1 MDDDAAGTT
10 HDGDAGHRDRATGR
24 GTTPGEARTPGRGP
38 LRARARAV
46 WSVVAVGGLTLATA
60 SPTWVSTTVSTALE
74 PTVDVAVT
82 GTTAAPAVGAAAL
95 VVVAGGVALAIAGRV
110 ARWVALVVVALAGA
124 LAAVS
129 AAAVLLD
136 PLPAATSGA
145 SQVAG
150 VTDLTSPVA
159 VAAWPWLT
167 VALGAAAVVVA
178 ALAAAGAPAWGATSG
193 RHERAD
199 AAPGADAPGAGP
211 TGARGGTDVPGQHD
225 PHDAWDALSR
235 GTDPSADR

>member
-1 MDDDAAGTT
+1 MDEAARTT
-10 HDGDAGHRDRATGR
+10 HDGDGGR
-24 GTTPGEARTPGRGP
+24 PPGRGP
-38 LRARARAV
+38 LRARSRAV

-60 SPTWVSTTVSTALE
+60 SPTWVSTTVSTALQ

-95 VVVAGGVALAIAGRV
+95 VVVAAGAALAIAGRV

-124 LAAVS
+124 LAAAS
-129 AAAVLLD
+129 AVAVLLD

-145 SQVAG
+145 SATAG
-150 VTDLTSPVA
+150 VTDLTSPVTVA
-159 VAAWPWLT
+159 VWPWLT
-167 VALGAAAVVVA
+167 VVLGAAAVLVA

-199 AAPGADAPGAGP
+199 AATDDRA
-211 TGARGGTDVPGQHD
+211 TGAPEGAPSSPEASDAPGQHD

>member
-1 MDDDAAGTT
+1 MDDAARTT
-10 HDGDAGHRDRATGR
+10 HESR
-24 GTTPGEARTPGRGP
+24 GARPPGRGP
-38 LRARARAV
+38 LRARSRAV

-124 LAAVS
+124 LATAS

-145 SQVAG
+145 SATAG

-159 VAAWPWLT
+159 VAVWPWLT
-167 VALGAAAVVVA
+167 AVLGVAAVLVA

-199 AAPGADAPGAGP
+199 AEPGAD
-211 TGARGGTDVPGQHD
+211 GTDPRTGPAPSGDDPDGPGQHD

>member
-1 MDDDAAGTT
+1 MDEAAGIT
-10 HDGDAGHRDRATGR
+10 HDGDAGRAPDRG
-24 GTTPGEARTPGRGP
+24 PGRGP
-38 LRARARAV
+38 LRARSRAV

-74 PTVDVAVT
+74 PTVDVAVP
-82 GTTAAPAVGAAAL
+82 GTTAAPAVAAAAL

-124 LAAVS
+124 LAAAS
-129 AAAVLLD
+129 ALAVLLD
-136 PLPAATSGA
+136 PVPAATSGA
-145 SQVAG
+145 SDTAG

-159 VAAWPWLT
+159 VAVWPWLT
-167 VALGAAAVVVA
+167 VVLGVLAVAVA
-178 ALAAAGAPAWGATSG
+178 VLAAAGSPGWGTTSG
-193 RHERAD
+193 RHERASADLSTGDEASPAPAGGDRPAAAAQADD
-199 AAPGADAPGAGP
+199 A
-211 TGARGGTDVPGQHD
+211 GQHD

>member
-1 MDDDAAGTT
+1 MDDAGSSA
-10 HDGDAGHRDRATGR
+10 HDGGR
-24 GTTPGEARTPGRGP
+24 PPGRGP
-38 LRARARAV
+38 LRARSRAV
-46 WSVVAVGGLTLATA
+46 WAVVAVGGLTLATA
-60 SPTWVSTTVSTALE
+60 SPTWVSTTVSTALQ

-110 ARWVALVVVALAGA
+110 ARWVALVVVALAGV
-124 LAAVS
+124 LAAAS

-145 SQVAG
+145 SATAG
-150 VTDLTSPVA
+150 VTDLTSPVSVA
-159 VAAWPWLT
+159 VWPWLT
-167 VALGAAAVVVA
+167 VVLGVVAVLVA

-199 AAPGADAPGAGP
+199 GEPAAGETHPG
-211 TGARGGTDVPGQHD
+211 TGATSSGDDPDAPGQHD